1 MRMAQYPPDHGVT
14 QATLA
19 TGAGTNHQLG
29 KLNGHIREVSGKLD
43 QLNAS
48 IQAASAS
55 SERLARALNW
65 LTAVGAGVALLGVIV
80 AAVEIAHHWSS

>member
-1 MRMAQYPPDHGVT
+1 MAQYPPDHGVT

-19 TGAGTNHQLG
+19 TGAGTNKQLG
-29 KLNGHIREVSGKLD
+29 ILNEHIEIVNGKLD
-43 QLNAS
+43 QLSAD

-80 AAVEIAHHWSS
+80 AVIEMAHRWSG